1 MLENTSTMDKTG
13 GSSDELLKVVIDK
26 IMDSGTA
33 IREIR
38 EQVRRLMVQNEI
50 VGELDQRI
58 DKQEMHLT
66 SIIKA
71 LSVNQD
77 KTGKALEHYH
87 AALGNQINSL
97 KDKLNPDKLIDTMGD
112 LQGGLRKHIKYF
124 EEPGVKEIHY
134 RHIIG
139 NSAIV
144 VIAEFLAIVILLFFL
159 IKG

>member
-1 MLENTSTMDKTG
+1 MLENINSTDKTG

-58 DKQEMHLT
+58 DKQELHLT

-77 KTGKALEHYH
+77 KTGEALKHYH
-87 AALGNQINSL
+87 AALGNQINLL
-97 KDKLNPDKLIDTMGD
+97 KDI
-112 LQGGLRKHIKYF
+112 
-124 EEPGVKEIHY
+124 
-134 RHIIG
+134 
-139 NSAIV
+139 
-144 VIAEFLAIVILLFFL
+144 
-159 IKG
+159 